1 MTTLDDAS
9 EIIWNDCMGL
19 QKGENTLVLCDK
31 PLRSIGYTLFE
42 KAVQLGFEAFL
53 MEIKPLTIHGEEP
66 PSTVAETMKLADVV
80 VIPTSTSLSHTDARR
95 KANAAGARVATLPGI
110 TEDIMGRAIAVD
122 YKHVKERSIKIADM
136 LTAADAARITTEKGT
151 DVTIPLKGRE
161 GKPDFGIYHETG
173 DFGNLPAGEA
183 YIAPLEGVSEGTLV
197 VDGAIAGVGKLDD
210 LVTIIIRDGMAHTIE
225 NCPQLQ
231 KMLDEHGDNAR
242 NVAELGVGTN
252 EKATVIGN
260 ILEDE
265 KAIGTVH
272 VAFGNNVSFGGTV
285 DVPVHLDCIIQEP
298 TLEID
303 DTIILDKGTLLL

>member
-1 MTTLDDAS
+1 MTNLDNAS
-9 EIIWNDCMGL
+9 EIIWKDCMGL

-42 KAVQLGFEAFL
+42 KAVELGFEAFL

-66 PSTVAETMKLADVV
+66 PSTVAETMKKADVV

-95 KANAAGARVATLPGI
+95 KANEAGARVATLPGI
-110 TEDIMGRAIAVD
+110 TEDIMKRAIAVD
-122 YKHVKERSIKIADM
+122 YNQMKERSTKIADM
-136 LTAADAARITTEKGT
+136 LTDADAAYITTEKGT
-151 DVTIPLKGRE
+151 DVTISLKKRE

-183 YIAPLEGVSEGTLV
+183 YIAPQEGESEGTLV
-197 VDGAIAGVGKLDD
+197 VDGAIAGVGKLND
-210 LVTIIIRDGMAHTIE
+210 LVTITIKDGMAKKIE
-225 NCPQLQ
+225 NCSQLQ
-231 KMLDEHGDNAR
+231 KMLDEHGEKAR
-242 NVAELGVGTN
+242 NVAELGIGTN
-252 EKATVIGN
+252 EKATIIGN

-285 DVPVHLDCIIQEP
+285 DVPVHLDCIISDP
-298 TLEID
+298 TLKID
-303 DTIILDKGTLLL
+303 DEIVLNKGKLTI